1 MHLCSTQQFKLLR
14 KIIYD
19 GTRVSRTMGPRVRSL
34 FAYIFLNKSKTLAKD
49 RVSWCIVYTS
59 SPKRNFHV
67 KVCVKV

>member
-49 RVSWCIVYTS
+49 RVS
-59 SPKRNFHV
+59 
-67 KVCVKV
+67 